1 MTSQTSNADNPSPV
15 RVVVIGA
22 GYAGMIATNRFLGSL
37 TEDEQQRITLT
48 VVNERSDFVER
59 IRLHQ
64 LAAGS
69 RESVTLPLSGVLHPG
84 ADIVVGRARLIDT
97 AAGTVQ
103 VEADA
108 RQKELDASAF
118 TDAEQKAE
126 QQAEKKLLD
135 VDKQND
141 SVMPAPDPKDNY

>member
-37 TEDEQQRITLT
+37 TEDEQQRITVT

-84 ADIVVGRARLIDT
+84 AGIVVGRARLVDT
-97 AAGTVQ
+97 AARTVQ
-103 VEADA
+103 VETDA
-108 RQKELDASAF
+108 RQFDVPYDYLLYAAGSVAAAPVPGAVQHAF
-118 TDAEQKAE
+118 
-126 QQAEKKLLD
+126 LLGD
-135 VDKQND
+135 YDG
-141 SVMPAPDPKDNY
+141 AARA